1 MARVSI
7 NAPDEY
13 DYKKVI
19 TVTYGDINCAGHMAN
34 NMFLSHCNE
43 ALLQYLLTKGHPKT
57 PQNYPGMIGDIAMIT
72 TDCALT
78 FKSEVFYMDELY
90 LEATVHEFNK
100 SGFDFAFRITRAS
113 TGKLV
118 AVAKIGAIYIDT
130 INHCVVPIPDL
141 IKEIFSDNITKDKN
155 SNFTPA
161 VKSTINHDIN
171 NHPNHINQETKSH
184 PNYIIKRM

>member
-7 NAPDEY
+7 NAPEKY
-13 DYKKVI
+13 DYSKTI
-19 TVTYGDINCAGHMAN
+19 TVTYNDINCAGHMAN

-43 ALLQYLLTKGHPKT
+43 ALLQYLLAKGHPRT
-57 PQNYPGMIGDIAMIT
+57 AQNYPGMIGDIAMIT

-78 FKSEVFYMDELY
+78 FKSEVFYMDELT

-100 SGFDFAFRITRAS
+100 NGFDFSFKISRAS

-130 INHCVVPIPDL
+130 VNHRVVPIPDL
-141 IKEIFSDNITKDKN
+141 IKEIFAENIARDKN
-155 SNFTPA
+155 SYYLPPA
-161 VKSTINHDIN
+161 ANSSTHESTSEVNYITHEIQN
-171 NHPNHINQETKSH
+171 NA
-184 PNYIIKRM
+184 NYIIKRV

>member
-7 NAPDEY
+7 NAPEEY
-13 DYKKVI
+13 DYKKLF
-19 TVTYGDINCAGHMAN
+19 TVTYSDINCAGHMAN

-43 ALLQYLLTKGHPKT
+43 ALLQYLLAKGHPKT

-78 FKSEVFYMDELY
+78 FKSEVFYMDELL
-90 LEATVHEFNK
+90 LEATVHEFSKN
-100 SGFDFAFRITRAS
+100 GFDFAFKISRES

-130 INHCVVPIPDL
+130 VNHSVVPIPDL
-141 IKEIFSDNITKDKN
+141 IKEIFSDNMARDKN
-155 SNFTPA
+155 SNFMPPVNNTL
-161 VKSTINHDIN
+161 SHDPKK
-171 NHPNHINQETKSH
+171 HPNHINNESQSS